1 MAMQFFKRIGDMLDA
16 EETGEGA
23 QGAAGADAASAQE
36 SSLPSLQE
44 MIADPE
50 DEAEKEA
57 HAAAELLSRAAAAST
72 ALAEQ
77 LPAALRRARTA
88 EMEAQRLRQSL
99 AEAETKIAGIQAAAC
114 GFQAQQLRLAE
125 GLLGEIKQR
134 DAELAL
140 LRAAASAAR
149 PADAEAS
156 EASLPVEAAA
166 PVVLEDDGPLGLE
179 FDRRSC
185 GTAKVVLNVAPQ
197 RTALAA
203 GDEVISVNG
212 LSARNLSWEEFDNA
226 MANRPVVLTLEKQPE
241 SRTTPSGGL
250 ANRVKSLSAWTRQAA
265 KAAAREL
272 EAAMT
277 DLQEPPP
284 EFSSQDLPFPE
295 DLSTTEAPASSTS
308 EAALPEADDAEAR
321 NRPFYELVRSSM
333 VEAAAHG
340 TSEEAFER
348 WLRQFHNERDD
359 EWFANN
365 RTRVYNAFR
374 PHWDDVTDPLR
385 KDAAKTWAT

>member
-1 MAMQFFKRIGDMLDA
+1 MSRA
-16 EETGEGA
+16 GE
-23 QGAAGADAASAQE
+23 
-36 SSLPSLQE
+36 QE

-77 LPAALRRARTA
+77 LPAALRRARAA

-99 AEAETKIAGIQAAAC
+99 AEAETKIAGI
-114 GFQAQQLRLAE
+114 QAQQLRLAE

-140 LRAAASAAR
+140 LRAAASAAAAAR

-156 EASLPVEAAA
+156 EASLQASLPVEAAA

-179 FDRRSC
+179 FDRS

-284 EFSSQDLPFPE
+284 EFFSQDLPFPE
-295 DLSTTEAPASSTS
+295 DLSTIDASASSTS

-365 RTRVYNAFR
+365 RTRVYNVPPPRSVPASALGLF
-374 PHWDDVTDPLR
+374 
-385 KDAAKTWAT
+385 